1 MDCMPVSEDN
11 KHDQQLNKLWADYR
25 DALPDVE
32 ASSFFMPKLWQRIET
47 RRSEPLSIFR
57 RLAEV
62 CVMAT
67 LALALLMSVIMPEF
81 QKDPGVAGT
90 YVDVLADEQSNAY
103 TAMLVEDVL

>member
-1 MDCMPVSEDN
+1 MPVSQDEKRN
-11 KHDQQLNKLWADYR
+11 QQLDKLWSDYR
-25 DALPDVE
+25 EVVPDIE
-32 ASSFFMPKLWQRIET
+32 ASSFFMPKLWQRIEA

-81 QKDPGVAGT
+81 QKEPGVAGT

-103 TAMLVEDVL
+103 AAMLAVDEIL